1 MPAATRR
8 NGDVTG
14 RRKVSNSN
22 SKSLR
27 ETLVADY
34 EGLARRLTRCLGSAD
49 FAREALHETFL
60 RMERVSDAVEIRSP
74 LDYLFRT
81 ALNVAKDRRK
91 SDQQLL
97 SAADVD
103 AIMDLADERPDPS
116 VVVEGR
122 IELKEFEK
130 ALGELPP
137 RRREVFIAAHL
148 DHLSHRQIADR
159 LGINVRT
166 VDFDLQ
172 YAMEHLARRLG
183 RTALRRFGPRAKPQ
197 AGE

>member
-1 MPAATRR
+1 MLA
-8 NGDVTG
+8 
-14 RRKVSNSN
+14 
-22 SKSLR
+22 
-27 ETLVADY
+27 ADY

-60 RMERVSDAVEIRSP
+60 RMERVSDAVEVRSP

-91 SDQQLL
+91 SDRQLL
-97 SAADVD
+97 SATDID

-116 VVVEGR
+116 VVVESR
-122 IELKEFEK
+122 IEMKAFEA
-130 ALGELPP
+130 ALAELPA

-148 DHLSHRQIADR
+148 DNLSHREIADR
-159 LGINVRT
+159 LGINIRT

-172 YAMEHLARRLG
+172 HAMEHLARRLG
-183 RTALRRFGPRAKPQ
+183 RTALRRFGPKARPSVKPQ
-197 AGE
+197 IGE